1 MIGKD
6 GACMELFDMHCDTLY
21 RAYTEKSTLFD
32 DSFHISFDKTEGIS
46 PYIQCLAVW
55 IPDEYRG
62 EDAWRLFCGCVDK
75 LYEQLEGTDIV
86 FCKTAE
92 DICRVRENGGRGIIL
107 TVEGGA
113 VLGGDIKKVQTL
125 YDMGVRIM
133 TLTWNG
139 ANELGDGIMEP
150 EDRGLTGFGRAVV
163 REMERVGIIVD
174 LSHAGEKLFH
184 DTAEIA
190 ERPFVATH
198 SNIRSVTDHRRNLTD
213 QQFCVLVKN
222 NSITGLNFC
231 RDFLD
236 CTPCEKEFTA
246 KEILHSGGMCAI
258 ISHAKYMCS
267 LGGEKNIAMGAD
279 FDGADIPADIDGISS
294 MPDLYEMF
302 SRHFPEQTVRDIFFE
317 NAFRFFEKNLTAE
330 E

>member
-184 DTAEIA
+184 DTAE
-190 ERPFVATH
+190 
-198 SNIRSVTDHRRNLTD
+198 
-213 QQFCVLVKN
+213 KN